1 MLMSKLRYHKI
12 IIMTD
17 ADVDGSHIRVLLL
30 TLFYRFFKP
39 IVEAGHVY
47 AAQPPL
53 FCIKHG
59 KNIKY
64 VLNEEERDE
73 YVKVLN
79 EKGTKYEITRMKGLG
94 EMDAEELNETT
105 MDINSRVLRQIT
117 VEDTIAADEVFSKL
131 MGEEVEP
138 RREFI
143 ETNATYVENLD
154 I

>member
-1 MLMSKLRYHKI
+1 MLFRS
-12 IIMTD
+12 

-30 TLFYRFFKP
+30 TLFYRFFRP

-53 FCIKHG
+53 YSIKHG
-59 KNIKY
+59 KVTKY
-64 VLNEEERDE
+64 VLNDDE
-73 YVKVLN
+73 KDAYLATLNPNVKPL
-79 EKGTKYEITRMKGLG
+79 IQRMKGLG

-105 MDINSRVLRQIT
+105 MDINHRILRRIT
-117 VEDTIAADEVFSKL
+117 VNDTMEADAAFSKL

-138 RREFI
+138 RRQFI
-143 ETNATYVENLD
+143 ENNAVYVQNLD